1 MREEEGEKEKERAK
15 KGVGDVPNVWP
26 SSVAGIETFR
36 TRSTVA
42 LGRPAVAAQT
52 EKGGLGHLN
61 GCRGFFFPSAVGV
74 KIRDRVNCT
83 ALLARYTTQPRNKP
97 SVATHLRHWRKFTI
111 GWWVSNRL

>member
-52 EKGGLGHLN
+52 
-61 GCRGFFFPSAVGV
+61 
-74 KIRDRVNCT
+74 
-83 ALLARYTTQPRNKP
+83 
-97 SVATHLRHWRKFTI
+97 
-111 GWWVSNRL
+111 

>member
-15 KGVGDVPNVWP
+15 KSVGDVPNVWP

-52 EKGGLGHLN
+52 EKGGWVILTVV
-61 GCRGFFFPSAVGV
+61 GFFFFPVQLV
-74 KIRDRVNCT
+74 
-83 ALLARYTTQPRNKP
+83 
-97 SVATHLRHWRKFTI
+97 
-111 GWWVSNRL
+111 